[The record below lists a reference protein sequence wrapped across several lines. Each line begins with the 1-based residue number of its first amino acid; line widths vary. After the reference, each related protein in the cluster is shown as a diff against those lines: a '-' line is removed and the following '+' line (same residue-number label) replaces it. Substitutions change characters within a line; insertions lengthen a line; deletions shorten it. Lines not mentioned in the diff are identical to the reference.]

1 MDSRL
6 FIKVCQTNR
15 DLANENL
22 KFQPILDEEKTK
34 LSGLYSKLQAAESA
48 YEEAKNRYDSM
59 KGTFLTTFTTKTNFI
74 IETSESYT
82 LDSASAVL
90 QASAADADMNSED
103 LALSFVNG
111 EMTIE
116 EFKKKFVNE
125 RTDAHK
131 LKLKSEK
138 ILQQASN
145 QQSAYSGTQISSGAP
160 PTYQHYR

>member
-1 MDSRL
+1 MS
-6 FIKVCQTNR
+6 
-15 DLANENL
+15 
-22 KFQPILDEEKTK
+22 KT
-34 LSGLYSKLQAAESA
+34 L
-48 YEEAKNRYDSM
+48 
-59 KGTFLTTFTTKTNFI
+59 
-74 IETSESYT
+74 ESYT

-111 EMTIE
+111 EMTID

-138 ILQQASN
+138 ILQQMLN
-145 QQSAYSGTQISSGAP
+145 QQPAYSGTQMSSRAL

>member
-1 MDSRL
+1 
-6 FIKVCQTNR
+6 
-15 DLANENL
+15 
-22 KFQPILDEEKTK
+22 
-34 LSGLYSKLQAAESA
+34 
-48 YEEAKNRYDSM
+48 
-59 KGTFLTTFTTKTNFI
+59 
-74 IETSESYT
+74 

-103 LALSFVNG
+103 FALSFVNG

-145 QQSAYSGTQISSGAP
+145 QQSAYSGTQMPSGAP
-160 PTYQHYR
+160 PYSHYRYKLLLFL

>member
-1 MDSRL
+1 MNNIFSITL
-6 FIKVCQTNR
+6 
-15 DLANENL
+15 
-22 KFQPILDEEKTK
+22 
-34 LSGLYSKLQAAESA
+34 
-48 YEEAKNRYDSM
+48 
-59 KGTFLTTFTTKTNFI
+59 
-74 IETSESYT
+74 ESYT

-145 QQSAYSGTQISSGAP
+145 QQSAYSGTQMSSGPP
-160 PTYQHYR
+160 PTYQPYR